1 MSKERCMGIIEQ
13 EMHGA
18 RKETSKGE
26 TYNLYGSSAMTVA
39 ARALEEHGTFIMVT
53 QKGPQR
59 LNCV

>member
-1 MSKERCMGIIEQ
+1 MGIIEQ